1 MESNV
6 LPKVHS
12 FKNYFGSSLD
22 QRREYFVS
30 VDQKFQELE
39 SALFS
44 KFPKIT
50 GQRLIYM
57 PEMLEASFYLDG
69 STFCKLETAENLNY
83 KGQCHLIS
91 YELYKA
97 ANINDRVELYHGFY
111 LIDNLWRPHSWV
123 DLNSTF
129 IDGTGN
135 TSLIAY
141 GRKVDPVTFEGRIL

>member
-1 MESNV
+1 MEPS

-12 FKNYFGSSLD
+12 FKNYFGSGLD

-30 VDQKFQELE
+30 VDPKFQELE
-39 SALFS
+39 SILFS
-44 KFPKIT
+44 RYPEIEN
-50 GQRLIYM
+50 QRLIYM

-69 STFCKLETAENLNY
+69 SDFYHLETHEGLNY
-83 KGQCHLIS
+83 TGQCHLIS

-97 ANINDRVELYHGFY
+97 AGPNDRVEIYHGFY

-123 DLNSTF
+123 DMNSMF

-135 TSLIAY
+135 KSIVAY
-141 GRKVDPVTFEGRIL
+141 GRKIDPVTFEGRVL